1 MNNGGSAQREVRS
14 IMAERLS
21 AEFSSWPCTSRSST
35 ASFFVTLFAAVE
47 LAGVEPARSQ
57 LAGER
62 QLLTRT

>member
-1 MNNGGSAQREVRS
+1 
-14 IMAERLS
+14 MAERLS
-21 AEFSSWPCTSRSST
+21 AEFSSPPCASRSAT
-35 ASFFVTLFAAVE
+35 ASFFVTLFAALE